1 MSKKGSIETCEIS
14 DFDEQLAVNLRAPFI
29 LTQLCVPHL
38 IASKGNIVNVS
49 STVTDTHLQNGL
61 AYGISKAGIDKL
73 TKCCANELGLKGKCF
88 LRLIVPSFMNF
99 KFCEFL
105 ISPGSV
111 GIRVNAV
118 K

>member
-1 MSKKGSIETCEIS
+1 LKYIQSSQKLSILFLQVNNAGMSKKGSIETCEIS

-73 TKCCANELGLKGKCF
+73 TKCCANELGLKGN
-88 LRLIVPSFMNF
+88 SSA
-99 KFCEFL
+99 FCD
-105 ISPGSV
+105 
-111 GIRVNAV
+111 
-118 K
+118 